1 MRPREE
7 VRLEVVEVEE
17 ERLEI
22 DDMFAALCCV
32 VFDFFG

>member
-17 ERLEI
+17 ERLE
-22 DDMFAALCCV
+22 MPMVGLSGSYV
-32 VFDFFG
+32 